1 MRTRELREAL
11 ESQPLP
17 ILRAIAAS
25 HGLESGGRR
34 EELIEVLDLH
44 LARPETIARL
54 LAGLDAGERALLDR
68 LVAEGGCLPAHRVQR
83 DPGGGELRQLGAG
96 ALERLRPWESPISP
110 TERLWYLGLIYLT
123 FAEVGDF
130 RGQVFFIP
138 DEILALLPPVEK
150 TPVPFEV
157 EGPEVGPPAA
167 VRAADLTIVED
178 AFAAL
183 SEIQRFTTEAVD
195 GRFLPLTALQRLNR
209 RLLLPEPGNWQHE
222 RETQRLGLLLHL
234 LRALNLF
241 TVGRDG
247 HVRLVYPRVRRW
259 LQAPRDRRLLSL
271 QRAWRQDLVWNEL
284 WRVPELR
291 IELTGWRNDARR
303 ARERVL
309 HWLAQVPVGEWVT
322 ISSFIRAIKSVDPDF
337 QRPDG
342 DYDSW
347 YIKQAKTGE
356 FLRGWENW
364 ERVEGALI
372 SYLLRGPLAWL
383 AVVDLGY
390 HSSTEARAFAFRLT
404 PWGARFLG
412 QPASLPAPPTRAAM
426 QITGEGIV
434 EVPPGADDWERLHL
448 ERLTVPLDEPTGPTT
463 RYALDKDR
471 LIALIMDG
479 TDPERIVR
487 FLRAAT
493 DGALPETVE
502 AQLRAWATGWGRI
515 TLRRCLL
522 LETDDPGLLR
532 DLQRQPHLRRFF
544 ERQLNN
550 RTVTL
555 DDEQLEALIEALR
568 RAGYLPRLENLDDE
582 NERDRSA

>member
-1 MRTRELREAL
+1 MQTRGLREAL
-11 ESQPLP
+11 ENHPVHVLK
-17 ILRAIAAS
+17 AIAAS
-25 HGLESGGRR
+25 HRMEANGRR
-34 EELIEVLDLH
+34 EELIETLSIH
-44 LARPETIARL
+44 LTRPETIARL
-54 LAGLDAGERALLDR
+54 LADLDEPARTLLGR
-68 LVAEGGCLPAHRVQR
+68 LVGEGGRLPAHRIQR
-83 DPGGGELRQLGAG
+83 DPAGGELRQLGTG
-96 ALERLRPWESPISP
+96 ALERLRPWETPISA

-123 FAEVGDF
+123 FDEIGDF

-138 DEILALLPPVEK
+138 DEILAQLPPIEY
-150 TPVPFEV
+150 TPPRFTLEA
-157 EGPEVGPPAA
+157 PETGSPAV

-183 SEIQRFTTEAVD
+183 SEVQRSQPEAVD
-195 GRFLPLTALQRLNR
+195 ERYLPLAALQRLNR
-209 RLLLPEPGNWQHE
+209 RLLLPEPGAWQHE

-234 LRALNLF
+234 LRALNLI

-247 HVRLVYPRVRRW
+247 RLRLIYPRVRRW
-259 LQAPRDRRLLSL
+259 LQATADRRLLSL
-271 QRAWRQDLVWNEL
+271 QRAWRQDPVWNEL

-291 IELTGWRNDARR
+291 IEPTGWRNDPQR

-309 HWLAQVPVGEWVT
+309 HWLAQVPPGEWTT
-322 ISSFIRAIKSVDPDF
+322 ISSFVRAIKSVDPDF

-347 YIKQAKTGE
+347 YIKQARTGE

-390 HSSTEARAFAFRLT
+390 HSSGETRAFAFRVT

-412 QPASLPAPPTRAAM
+412 YSTTLPAPPPRAPM
-426 QITGEGIV
+426 RITSEGVV

-448 ERLTVPLDEPTGPTT
+448 ERLTLPLDEPAGPTT
-463 RYALDKDR
+463 RYVLDKER
-471 LIALIMDG
+471 LISLIMDG
-479 TDPERIVR
+479 TDPERILR
-487 FLRAAT
+487 FLRNAT
-493 DGALPETVE
+493 DGELPERVV

-515 TLRRCLL
+515 TLRRCVL
-522 LETDDPGLLR
+522 LETDDPALLR
-532 DLQRQPHLRRFF
+532 DLQRQPHLRRFL

-550 RTVTL
+550 RTATVAG
-555 DDEQLEALIEALR
+555 EQLEDLIEALR
-568 RAGYLPRLENLDDE
+568 RAGYLPRLEGIAEE
-582 NERDRSA
+582 NE